1 MTELF
6 PTQASQKVRRNVLEA
21 ELIECI
27 VKRGEGKLAAS
38 GAVVVET
45 GQHTGRSAEGQIHR
59 SRC

>member
-6 PTQASQKVRRNVLEA
+6 PTQPSQKVRRNVLEA

-38 GAVVVET
+38 GAWSSRQVST
-45 GQHTGRSAEGQIHR
+45 RPFGRG
-59 SRC
+59 